1 MLSSA
6 HALSQQEKDHE
17 PKRALVGGED
27 GLDFYRRFM
36 EELPNV
42 LQKKAIVAF
51 EIGVGQGED
60 VKRLLQQAFPHA
72 HVEVVFA
79 LGACGNKEES
89 KSSKQSASTDS
100 AEQIFQRSCAGCHA
114 TDLSGATGPD
124 LRKVGGKYDAA
135 DIEEII
141 KKGRSRWHQW

>member
-1 MLSSA
+1 MKMSVLGIKRISTMGSDR
-6 HALSQQEKDHE
+6 SEKE
-17 PKRALVGGED
+17 IVGYCARD
-27 GLDFYRRFM
+27 
-36 EELPNV
+36 
-42 LQKKAIVAF
+42 
-51 EIGVGQGED
+51 IGC
-60 VKRLLQQAFPHA
+60 
-72 HVEVVFA
+72 FA

-141 KKGRSRWHQW
+141 KKAVVQCHQDLFKVKMRKSI

>member
-1 MLSSA
+1 MLIMKMSVLGMKRISTMG
-6 HALSQQEKDHE
+6 SDRSEK
-17 PKRALVGGED
+17 
-27 GLDFYRRFM
+27 
-36 EELPNV
+36 
-42 LQKKAIVAF
+42 
-51 EIGVGQGED
+51 EIIGYCA
-60 VKRLLQQAFPHA
+60 RNISR
-72 HVEVVFA
+72 FA

-89 KSSKQSASTDS
+89 KSSNQSASTDS

-141 KKGRSRWHQW
+141 KKVAVQCRQDLFKVKMRKSS